1 MKVSVNFKLKLI
13 QLVGPIQATSHLAHR
28 VHPIFFIPTPTHT
41 LWHTRSDQNTILGGK
56 KKLNLRFENREM
68 AATEAAGKLAYRI
81 YRAVSYS
88 AEPAVNLHL
97 RWRRLRGREHSLRWT
112 ERLGLPSLSRPTGP
126 LLWFHAVSLGS
137 PNFSNS
143 LYAANS
149 NAQCVVEK
157 LYQVLS
163 KLEVYQITYYKFEIV
178 GEGITAIPIIKEC
191 IKQRPDVNVLM
202 TTTTVSAL

>member
-1 MKVSVNFKLKLI
+1 MASRPHSRNFPLGPPSPPNFFYTHTHTRTHSVTLI
-13 QLVGPIQATSHLAHR
+13 QIK
-28 VHPIFFIPTPTHT
+28 
-41 LWHTRSDQNTILGGK
+41 NTILGK

-81 YRAVSYS
+81 YRAVSYG

-157 LYQVLS
+157 LY
-163 KLEVYQITYYKFEIV
+163 
-178 GEGITAIPIIKEC
+178 
-191 IKQRPDVNVLM
+191 
-202 TTTTVSAL
+202 

>member
-1 MKVSVNFKLKLI
+1 MASRPHSRNFPL
-13 QLVGPIQATSHLAHR
+13 GPPS
-28 VHPIFFIPTPTHT
+28 PPNFFIPTPTHT
-41 LWHTRSDQNTILGGK
+41 HSVTLIQIKNTILGK

-81 YRAVSYS
+81 YRAVSYG

-157 LYQVLS
+157 LY
-163 KLEVYQITYYKFEIV
+163 
-178 GEGITAIPIIKEC
+178 
-191 IKQRPDVNVLM
+191 
-202 TTTTVSAL
+202 

>member
-1 MKVSVNFKLKLI
+1 MSVNCKLKLI
-13 QLVGPIQATSHLAHR
+13 RLVGPIHATSHLAHR
-28 VHPIFFIPTPTHT
+28 AHPIFFIPTPTHT
-41 LWHTRSDQNTILGGK
+41 HSVTLIQIKNTILGK

-81 YRAVSYS
+81 YRAVSYG
-88 AEPAVNLHL
+88 AEPVVNLHL

-143 LYAANS
+143 LCAANS

-157 LYQVLS
+157 LY
-163 KLEVYQITYYKFEIV
+163 
-178 GEGITAIPIIKEC
+178 
-191 IKQRPDVNVLM
+191 
-202 TTTTVSAL
+202 

>member
-1 MKVSVNFKLKLI
+1 MASRPHSGNFPLGPLSPPNFFYTHTHTHSVTHSLI
-13 QLVGPIQATSHLAHR
+13 QIK
-28 VHPIFFIPTPTHT
+28 
-41 LWHTRSDQNTILGGK
+41 NTILGK
-56 KKLNLRFENREM
+56 KKIEFDSFENREM

-81 YRAVSYS
+81 YRAVSYG
-88 AEPAVNLHL
+88 AEPVVNLHL

-149 NAQCVVEK
+149 NAQWVFEK
-157 LYQVLS
+157 LY
-163 KLEVYQITYYKFEIV
+163 
-178 GEGITAIPIIKEC
+178 
-191 IKQRPDVNVLM
+191 
-202 TTTTVSAL
+202 

>member
-1 MKVSVNFKLKLI
+1 MSVNCKLKLI
-13 QLVGPIQATSHLAHR
+13 RLVGPIHATSPLAHR
-28 VHPIFFIPTPTHT
+28 AHPIFLYPHPHTHT
-41 LWHTRSDQNTILGGK
+41 HTHSFRSKTQFWGK

-137 PNFSNS
+137 PNLSNS

-157 LYQVLS
+157 LY
-163 KLEVYQITYYKFEIV
+163 
-178 GEGITAIPIIKEC
+178 
-191 IKQRPDVNVLM
+191 
-202 TTTTVSAL
+202 